1 MYPRTI
7 DELLKLVLEKGGSD
21 LHLVVGCPP
30 RMRLHGNLEDL
41 DDRILT
47 SEDTAELVL
56 AMMTITEKDELRS
69 NREIDFAYAPRGV
82 SRFRVNACFDRDSV
96 MGSMRA
102 IPSQPVPLE
111 ELGYPPIV
119 TEMTKHNRGLILC
132 TGPAGSGKTT
142 TLASMV
148 DYINRHQAK
157 RIITIEDP
165 IEYLHESKLSTISQ
179 REVGRD
185 TLSFRNAL
193 RSSMRQDPN
202 VLLVGEMRD
211 LETMALALTAAE
223 TGQLVFATMHTLSAA
238 EAVNRIVDAF
248 PHEQQEQIR
257 VQLTGTLDAI
267 FTQQLVPRADGK
279 GRVGAMEV
287 LVGTP
292 AVRNLIREGKVAQ
305 IESAIQ
311 TGGTQGMQMLEKHL
325 AALVKAQTVTMDAAM
340 AKSRRPEDLKRL
352 LASGVGVA
360 AG

>member
-1 MYPRTI
+1 MYKQTV
-7 DELLKLVLEKGGSD
+7 DELLKLVLDKNGSD

-30 RMRLHGNLEDL
+30 RMRRFGNLEDL
-41 DDRILT
+41 SDVILT

-56 AMMTITEKDELRS
+56 SMMTLTEKDALR
-69 NREIDFAYAPRGV
+69 NAREIDFAYHPRGL
-82 SRFRVNACFDRDSV
+82 SRFRANACFDRDFV
-96 MGSMRA
+96 MASLRV
-102 IPSQPVPLE
+102 IPATPVPLE
-111 ELGYPPIV
+111 SLGFPPIV
-119 TEMTKHNRGLILC
+119 TEMTQHPRGLVLC

-142 TLASMV
+142 TLASMI
-148 DYINRHQAK
+148 DYINRTQAK

-165 IEYLHESKLSTISQ
+165 IEYLHESRLSTISQ

-193 RSSMRQDPN
+193 RSAMRQDPN

-238 EAVNRIVDAF
+238 EAINRVVDAF

-257 VQLTGTLDAI
+257 VQLMGTLDAV
-267 FTQQLVPRADGK
+267 FTQQLVPRADGS
-279 GRVGAMEV
+279 GRVGAIEV

-305 IESAIQ
+305 LESSIQ
-311 TGGTQGMQMLEKHL
+311 TGASQGMQMLEKHL
-325 AALVKAQTVTMDAAM
+325 ASLVRAKTITLDAAL

-352 LASGVGVA
+352 LASSA
-360 AG
+360 AAS